1 MPKEIFESISKFENI
16 ILINGSPLII
26 QDSLRANIQY
36 ANRAVILGNNKT
48 NENYQKKMIDP
59 NAIFIYKAI
68 KICNPNIQI
77 MTELVY
83 DSNIEY
89 LLPDSEIGKF
99 NHGEILFVNK
109 SVFSSDE
116 VYVSS
121 LIDTL
126 TCQAYYNKH
135 IITIVNQLLIDG
147 KNSLSH
153 NLSSI

>member
-1 MPKEIFESISKFENI
+1 
-16 ILINGSPLII
+16 
-26 QDSLRANIQY
+26 
-36 ANRAVILGNNKT
+36 
-48 NENYQKKMIDP
+48 
-59 NAIFIYKAI
+59 
-68 KICNPNIQI
+68 
-77 MTELVY
+77 MTELIY

-89 LLPDSEIGKF
+89 ILPDSEIRKF
-99 NHGEILFVNK
+99 NHGEILYVNT
-109 SVFSSDE
+109 SVFSSGE

-121 LIDTL
+121 IIDTL

>member
-1 MPKEIFESISKFENI
+1 
-16 ILINGSPLII
+16 
-26 QDSLRANIQY
+26 
-36 ANRAVILGNNKT
+36 
-48 NENYQKKMIDP
+48 MIDP
-59 NAIFIYKAI
+59 NAIFNYKAI

-89 LLPDSEIGKF
+89 ILPDSEIRKF
-99 NHGEILFVNK
+99 NHGEILYVNT
-109 SVFSSDE
+109 SVFNSGE

-121 LIDTL
+121 IIDTF

-135 IITIVNQLLIDG
+135 IIIIVNQLIIDG
-147 KNSLSH
+147 KNSLNH

>member
-1 MPKEIFESISKFENI
+1 
-16 ILINGSPLII
+16 
-26 QDSLRANIQY
+26 
-36 ANRAVILGNNKT
+36 
-48 NENYQKKMIDP
+48 MIDP

-68 KICNPNIQI
+68 KIYNPNIQI

-83 DSNIEY
+83 DSNII
-89 LLPDSEIGKF
+89 LLPDSEIRKF

-135 IITIVNQLLIDG
+135 IITIVNQLLFDG

>member
-1 MPKEIFESISKFENI
+1 
-16 ILINGSPLII
+16 
-26 QDSLRANIQY
+26 
-36 ANRAVILGNNKT
+36 
-48 NENYQKKMIDP
+48 MIDL

-68 KICNPNIQI
+68 KICNPNFQI

-89 LLPDSEIGKF
+89 ILPDSEIRKF